1 MDIHQLRVF
10 ASVFRNRSFSKASE
24 ELRLTQPTVSEHVR
38 TLEEEL
44 GVSLFDRSGRSIHAT
59 PEAETLF
66 ARASEIIERVG
77 EIRGALAE
85 HHRLLSGQ
93 VVIGASSI
101 PGTYILPAAI
111 AAFRSCH
118 PAVSFEVR
126 VGDSRQIAAAV
137 AEHELLLGVVG
148 SKIARAHLQ
157 YRPLMEDDLI
167 VIDRPG
173 AAQAPLTLKRLVER
187 PVVVREEGSGTRREA
202 ERLFQAA
209 GVDPDKFQVAAVL
222 GSTEAVKHGV
232 EAGLGW
238 SVVSRRAVEAEL
250 AAGSL
255 REVPLK
261 GVRMR
266 RSFHLVTHGRR
277 TLPGPY
283 RAFVEHLLVTDRSAA
298 PRKAAR

>member
-1 MDIHQLRVF
+1 MDIHQLSVF
-10 ASVFRNRSFSKASE
+10 ASVFRNRSFSKASV

-44 GVSLFDRSGRSIHAT
+44 GVSLFDRSGRSIHPT
-59 PEAETLF
+59 PEAEILF
-66 ARASEIIERVG
+66 ARASEIIERLG
-77 EIRGALAE
+77 EISGALAE
-85 HHRLLSGQ
+85 SQRVLSGL

-111 AAFRSCH
+111 AAFRSRH

-126 VGDSRQIAAAV
+126 VGDSHEIAAAV
-137 AEHELLLGVVG
+137 AAHELLLGVVG
-148 SKIARAHLQ
+148 SKIALGHLH
-157 YRPLMEDDLI
+157 YRPLMEDDLV

-173 AAQAPLTLKRLVER
+173 ASDSPMTLKRLLES

-202 ERLFQAA
+202 ERILQAA
-209 GVDPDKFQVAAVL
+209 GVDLEKLKVAATL

-232 EAGLGW
+232 QADLGW

-255 REVPLK
+255 CEVPLK

-266 RSFHLVTHGRR
+266 RSFHMVTHERR
-277 TLPGPY
+277 TLPAPY
-283 RAFVEHLLVTDRSAA
+283 RAFVEHLFSGDR
-298 PRKAAR
+298 

>member
-10 ASVFRNRSFSKASE
+10 ASVFRNRSFSRASE
-24 ELRLTQPTVSEHVR
+24 QLHLTQPTVSEHIH

-59 PEAETLF
+59 PEADILF

-77 EIRGALAE
+77 EIPGALSE
-85 HHRLLSGQ
+85 HRRVLAGQ
-93 VVIGASSI
+93 VVVGASSI
-101 PGTYILPAAI
+101 PGTYILPPAI
-111 AAFRSCH
+111 AAFRARH

-126 VGDSRQIAAAV
+126 VGDSREIAAAV
-137 AEHELLLGVVG
+137 AAHELLLGIVG
-148 SKIARAHLQ
+148 SKIAVGHLQ
-157 YRPLMEDDLI
+157 YTPLMEDDLI
-167 VIDRPG
+167 VIDHPG
-173 AAQAPLTLKRLVER
+173 AREGPATLKRLAER
-187 PVVVREEGSGTRREA
+187 PTVVREEGSGTRREA
-202 ERLFQAA
+202 ERILQAA
-209 GVDPDKFQVAAVL
+209 GVDPGKLAIAAVL

-232 EAGLGW
+232 QAGLGW

-266 RSFHLVTHGRR
+266 RSFHLVRHGRR
-277 TLPGPY
+277 TLPAPY
-283 RAFVEHLLVTDRSAA
+283 RAFVEHLAA
-298 PRKAAR
+298 PGG